1 MNSVPVSGFQQAI
14 RATHGAEAE
23 LAHRVDVVETSEGET
38 VWEGEVLVFDL
49 QGHPTA
55 ERCYAWEMDGG
66 EVTVVLHEGVVNS
79 PATAVLAAIMAD
91 APEPAQAE

>member
-1 MNSVPVSGFQQAI
+1 MPFLLRTASGTVSSVDGWPATTIMTGFSFFGRPRMSRRKPI
-14 RATHGAEAE
+14 
-23 LAHRVDVVETSEGET
+23 
-38 VWEGEVLVFDL
+38 DL

-91 APEPAQAE
+91 APEPAEAE